1 MPERLEIKGLT
12 EFKKKLAGW
21 SHQVGQALERIA
33 FEWGS
38 RTMAISKGGGEGYV
52 APVVPVDTGNLM
64 ATGIVETPRRE
75 GNKVVVVLGYGGPA
89 APYAA
94 HVHEIAKHY
103 KRPNSGHDYLRLPV
117 EHMKGK
123 IPEIA
128 SRHLKEVLK

>member
-1 MPERLEIKGLT
+1 MAQHIEIKGLP

-21 SHQVGQALERIA
+21 TNQVASAMERTA

-38 RTMAISKGGGEGYV
+38 RTMSVSKGGGEGYV

-64 ATGIVETPRRE
+64 STGITETPRRD

-94 HVHEIAKHY
+94 FVHEVDANY
-103 KRPNSGHDYLRLPV
+103 KRPNSGKDYLRLPV

-128 SRHLKEVLK
+128 EKHLKDVLK